1 MFPDIIERDAEK
13 RLISFL
19 DHAGEDGR
27 QWEAVHFERL
37 ELKRLAAGDDVLDS
51 LLERLLDGT
60 TGALTTAIV
69 FKFEDGDVVIAWS
82 AEGDEPCNA
91 LGGKLHERFSLPD
104 GTSLGQ
110 HYDLPAERDPVRMLC
125 YRKIARYTHR
135 QVGEFEAAAKT
146 RKERVCAEILIVED
160 QPFSRK
166 LLEGMLER
174 TYKVHAAGDAHS
186 ALELYRRHAP
196 DVVLLDF
203 ELPDVDGDTL
213 AGMMTALDPDC
224 HIIMVTANS
233 RRDAVAS
240 CRRNG
245 VSGYILKPY
254 SKQKIMQSI
263 EELTQPHDQAS

>member
-1 MFPDIIERDAEK
+1 MFPDIIDRDAEK

-19 DHAGEDGR
+19 DHVGEDGQ

-69 FKFEDGDVVIAWS
+69 FKFKDSDVLVAWS
-82 AEGDEPCNA
+82 AEGDEPGDA
-91 LGGKLHERFSLPD
+91 FGSQLRERFSLPD
-104 GTSLGQ
+104 GTSLGRR
-110 HYDLPAERDPVRMLC
+110 YGLPAETDALRMLC
-125 YRKIARYTHR
+125 YRKIAGYTHS
-135 QVGEFEAAAKT
+135 QISDFEAAAKT
-146 RKERVCAEILIVED
+146 RKGRARAEILIVED

-166 LLEGMLER
+166 LLEAMLER
-174 TYKVHAAGDAHS
+174 TYKVYAASDAQS

-213 AGMMTALDPDC
+213 SGMVAALDTNC

-233 RRDAVAS
+233 RRDAVAT

-245 VSGYILKPY
+245 VNGYILKPY

-263 EELTQPHDQAS
+263 EQLTQTHDLAS